1 MKDIKTKKSK
11 VYLKKTKKILIKLIF
26 EGYKTETAHYNK

>member
-1 MKDIKTKKSK
+1 MKDIRTKKSNG
-11 VYLKKTKKILIKLIF
+11 LFKKAKSILIKLIF

>member
-1 MKDIKTKKSK
+1 MRNIKIKKSK
-11 VYLKKTKKILIKLIF
+11 SLFKKIKLTLIKLIF

>member
-1 MKDIKTKKSK
+1 MKNIKTKK
-11 VYLKKTKKILIKLIF
+11 YNFLFKKTKKFLIKLIF

>member
-1 MKDIKTKKSK
+1 MKNIKTKKSK
-11 VYLKKTKKILIKLIF
+11 RLFKKIKSTLIKLIF